1 MKPIKMSHHWSTFG
15 TEGSLP
21 SGVWDTQWSAGEKH
35 LGSVQ
40 VVYEIFRWEE
50 LRVEKR
56 GMGGFGEE
64 KHGKMEVKCVNRQL
78 IRTLIWPCSVP
89 EQHCLSFFLI
99 KCFSSSFPG

>member
-1 MKPIKMSHHWSTFG
+1 M
-15 TEGSLP
+15 
-21 SGVWDTQWSAGEKH
+21 QWGAGEKH

-64 KHGKMEVKCVNRQL
+64 KHGKMEVKCVN
-78 IRTLIWPCSVP
+78 TLIKATYLATFCA
-89 EQHCLSFFLI
+89 
-99 KCFSSSFPG
+99 